1 MTSISGMTGPMANET
16 RENDIKY
23 ETKEDHSTLSR
34 DDFMKLFVTQ
44 LQYQDPMN
52 PMESAEMA
60 SQVAQFNMVD
70 LMYKNNSA
78 LQTMADAFNASSSV
92 SAVSLLGH
100 RVEYQGSELFVGEDG
115 PEPFY
120 LQIPDDGM
128 SSCQVTIRDDTG
140 HVVQRLDMDAAQPG
154 TRVKLDWDGEDTEGD
169 DVPVGTYHVSI
180 EARDTSDNDLPIET
194 WTSGMVSGIDNSEDG
209 LPLVQIKDGP
219 KIRFDEIKSIKG

>member
-16 RENDIKY
+16 GGNDIKY

-180 EARDTSDNDLPIET
+180 EARDTNDNVLPIET